1 MKKIISTLLLLGII
15 INQAPVI
22 QADSIS
28 NNDIHFVST
37 LAIRYTWRY
46 KFENGKL
53 YKRKYDTTH
62 KKFVGDWILVQ

>member
-28 NNDIHFVST
+28 NNDTHFAST

-53 YKRKYDTTH
+53 KIGLSAGIGFNLTMKL
-62 KKFVGDWILVQ
+62 W